1 MQNLFSKRKE
11 VIQSLKEEYD
21 CAKKEH
27 QYYAEQFNKQDGL
40 YNVFFVI
47 FSIVLGALY
56 HITSSGSAD
65 ASRAI
70 LLIKNQKLILS
81 ILISALAVIY
91 TYFYVIVQANS
102 YYLIIYSEKIIVLE
116 KCLNHYL
123 GERVY
128 VWETDFMS
136 KVQSKRN
143 VWKKGYLNIN
153 YIKTA
158 LAFLQYIIIHSGL
171 TVMWCNVNSLAV
183 IRWAYALTVF
193 FVSAFIAYN
202 WITMWFILPEQ
213 YRDELKTL
221 YQKNLGIKL

>member
-21 CAKKEH
+21 CAKKEQ

-40 YNVFFVI
+40 YNVFFVV

-65 ASRAI
+65 ASGAI
-70 LLIKNQKLILS
+70 LSIKNQPLILS

-91 TYFYVIVQANS
+91 TYFYIIVQANS

-123 GERVY
+123 GKKVY

-171 TVMWCNVNSLAV
+171 IVMWCNVNSLAV
-183 IRWAYALTVF
+183 IRWAYGLTVF
-193 FVSAFIAYN
+193 FGSVFIAYN
-202 WITMWFILPEQ
+202 WIAMWFILPEQ

-221 YQKNLGIKL
+221 YQKNFGIRL